1 MTNPPSA
8 LSRHCWIEDARAGA
22 SPGAIA
28 AVSFGVPERPMRE
41 GPTQPQCLR
50 SQPVWSGTDNGI
62 VSHVTNLATIKGYLT
77 ESYDRQTVSGVPKR
91 SDLTFGNTLKTMDP
105 AVVFYIDMRS
115 SRKVMVD
122 TTEFVSAKAH
132 KAFLQAIVYCVENRE
147 GHFRSFNGDGA
158 LAFFRGTNAAS
169 RAVRAALDLK
179 AYVLQ
184 MNSLLV
190 PKGTSIDFGVGI
202 GQGKVHVVKS
212 GKRGD
217 DQTKQDLVWIG
228 VPVYVAVEL
237 SDFGTSPNN
246 IWISP
251 HVRTAIGAEN
261 HLNVV
266 NQDGRSMWTKVTKTL
281 KSVGSY
287 EVRYTTFNSTLFA

>member
-1 MTNPPSA
+1 M
-8 LSRHCWIEDARAGA
+8 A
-22 SPGAIA
+22 S
-28 AVSFGVPERPMRE
+28 M
-41 GPTQPQCLR
+41 
-50 SQPVWSGTDNGI
+50 
-62 VSHVTNLATIKGYLT
+62 SHATNLATIKGYLT
-77 ESYDRQTVSGVPKR
+77 ESYDRQTVRGVPKR
-91 SDLTFGNTLKTMDP
+91 SDLTFGNTLKTMDH
-105 AVVFYIDMRS
+105 VVVYYVDMRG
-115 SRKVMVD
+115 SRTVMMN
-122 TTEFVSAKAH
+122 TTEFVSAKVH
-132 KAFLQAIVYCVENRE
+132 KGFLQAIVYCVENRE

-184 MNSLLV
+184 INELLRA
-190 PKGTSIDFGVGI
+190 KGTGIDFGVGI

-228 VPVYVAVEL
+228 MPVY
-237 SDFGTSPNN
+237 

-251 HVRTAIGAEN
+251 HVRKSIGSQN

-266 NQDGRSMWTKVTKTL
+266 NHDGNSIWRRVTKTL
-281 KSVGSY
+281 KSVGRY
-287 EVRYTTFNSTLFA
+287 EVRHTDFHSTLFA